1 MIIMAKAKEK
11 APRCL
16 LLVESPNKIKT
27 FQQILPD
34 NFIVQAS
41 VGHITQIADTGKYN
55 LGIDVDN
62 DFQASYKIMEGK
74 SDIVKKL
81 KEQVKLADI
90 VYVYSDGDREGE
102 AIAYHLVQQLKIP
115 KYKCK
120 RATSHEIT
128 KKAVLNA
135 IENPRDLD
143 YDLIAAA
150 TTRQKLDKIVGYR
163 LSNIARKNVNARSV
177 GRCQSAGL
185 KIIVDREKEIQSF
198 KSSKY
203 FDLYLKFKKNGTDF
217 KAKYQGT
224 ADKQIKNFPSL
235 EACKKVVND
244 CKNFNYIISDI
255 QTKDVK
261 ENPKPPFITST
272 FQQEV
277 SKKLGIGIKS
287 AMDCAQKLFEGI
299 DVNGK
304 HVSLIT
310 YIRTDSP
317 TYAPE
322 FLPTLEAFVKKTYGA
337 SYYSPV
343 KFGKSSENSQ
353 EGHEGIRVVDL
364 EMTPDQLSQYV
375 HNDLLLKVYSI
386 IYNRTVASAM
396 KPAIIA
402 NTIYTISNNNHRFS
416 MTSKELKFDGYR
428 KVYYYNDP
436 DDNSDDTLVKEVF
449 IKDEILKDT
458 SLEAL
463 EKETKPPARY
473 DEASFIKELDK
484 KGIGRPSTYASII
497 NTILDKNRNYCIIE
511 DKKIVPTDHGINLSA
526 FLDKCF
532 PSIISIE
539 YTAKLE
545 KDLDLIANGKQDN
558 VEFLKVFYSNLEK
571 AISDVQ
577 GADSDTNN
585 VCPLCGASMKYR
597 KGKFGAF
604 LGCSTYPECKGI
616 ISLSNSYAN
625 KES

>member
-11 APRCL
+11 EPRCL

-27 FQQILPD
+27 FQQILPN

-62 DFQASYKIMEGK
+62 NFEASYKIMDGK
-74 SDIVKKL
+74 ADVVKKL
-81 KEQVKLADI
+81 KEQVKLADV

-115 KYKCK
+115 KYKCR

-143 YDLIAAA
+143 YDLISAA

-163 LSNIARKNVNARSV
+163 LSNIARKSVNARSV

-185 KIIVDREKEIQSF
+185 KIIVDREKEIQAF
-198 KSSKY
+198 KSNKY
-203 FDLYLKFKKNGTDF
+203 FDLYLKFKKNKVDF

-235 EACKKVVND
+235 EACKNVVD
-244 CKNFNYIISDI
+244 ECKNGKYIISEI

-277 SKKLGIGIKS
+277 SKKLNIGIKA

-299 DVNGK
+299 DINGQ
-304 HVSLIT
+304 HISLIT

-322 FLPTLEAFVKKTYGA
+322 FLPVLESFVKTTYGDT
-337 SYYSPV
+337 YYAPV
-343 KFGKSSENSQ
+343 KFGKASENSQ

-364 EMTPDQLSQYV
+364 EMTPARLAQYV
-375 HNDLLLKVYSI
+375 SNDLLLKVYTI

-402 NTIYTISNNNHRFS
+402 NTIYTISNGNHRFS
-416 MTSKELKFDGYR
+416 MISKELKFDGYR
-428 KVYYYNDP
+428 KVYAYND
-436 DDNSDDTLVKEVF
+436 SDDDSEEELVKEVF
-449 IKDEILKDT
+449 DKNEVLRDT
-458 SLEAL
+458 SLEAI
-463 EKETKPPARY
+463 EKETKPPSRY
-473 DEASFIKELDK
+473 DEAAFIKELDK
-484 KGIGRPSTYASII
+484 KGIGRPSTYASIL
-497 NTILDKNRNYCIIE
+497 NTILDTKRNYCVIE
-511 DKKIVPTDHGINLSA
+511 DKKIVPTTHGINLSE

-532 PSIISIE
+532 SSIISLE

-558 VEFLKVFYSNLEK
+558 IEFLREFYSNLEK

-577 GADSDTNN
+577 GATEDIQTL
-585 VCPLCGASMKYR
+585 CPQCGAPMKYR
-597 KGKFGAF
+597 KGKFGPF
-604 LGCSTYPECKGI
+604 LGCSKYPDCKGI
-616 ISLSNSYAN
+616 ISLSNNYSN
-625 KES
+625 KEN